1 MIIKMKRQATPEQIE
16 EVKQRLYELGPYE
29 IGDIVG
35 TERVVIGVKGDVTAL
50 PEDQIRE
57 LSGVE
62 EVILISKKYK
72 RASLEYRTQL
82 NHGSLYSRVDVGGV
96 TIGGDELVVIAGPCV
111 VESQEQIL
119 TTAKYVK
126 DAGAQLLRGGAFKP
140 RTSPYSFDGLK
151 EEGLRYLQVARKEIG
166 LPVVTE
172 IMSERQIDLFE
183 KYEVDCYQVGSRNG
197 RNQELLNALR
207 SVSKPVLLKR
217 EMGTPVEEYLLYA
230 ERLMVDGKENVILCE
245 RGITT
250 FETFTRNTL
259 DLNAVAAMKRMLT
272 HLPVLVDPSH
282 STGMRELVPLASF
295 AGVAAGADGLLI
307 ETHPDPRYAKCDGPQ
322 ALLKEELHL
331 TIQKCREIYALVRTS
346 GFVSPALH

>member
-1 MIIKMKRQATPEQIE
+1 MKMHATDEQIGA
-16 EVKQRLYELGPYE
+16 VKQRLQELGQYQ

-35 TERVVIGVKGDVTAL
+35 TERVIIGVKGDVTAL

-72 RASLEYRTQL
+72 RASLEYRSQINGNTWP
-82 NHGSLYSRVDVGGV
+82 YSIVEVSGV
-96 TIGGDELVVIAGPCV
+96 TIGGPALVIIAGPCV
-111 VESQEQIL
+111 VENQEQIL

-126 DAGAQLLRGGAFKP
+126 DAGAKLLRGGAFKP

-151 EEGLRYLQVARKEIG
+151 EEALQYLQVTRQEIG
-166 LPVVTE
+166 LPIVTE

-207 SVSKPVLLKR
+207 YVAKPILLKR

-230 ERLMVDGKENVILCE
+230 ERLMMDGKENVLLCE

-250 FETFTRNTL
+250 FEKFTRNTL
-259 DLNAVAAMKRMLT
+259 DINAIAAMKRLLT
-272 HLPVLVDPSH
+272 HLPVLADPSH
-282 STGMRELVPLASF
+282 STGIRSLVPLASF
-295 AGVAAGADGLLI
+295 AAVAAGADGLI
-307 ETHPDPRYAKCDGPQ
+307 VETHPDPRCAKCDGQQ
-322 ALLKEELHL
+322 ALFKEELFL
-331 TIQKCREIYALVRTS
+331 IIQKCQEIYGLVRGS
-346 GFVSPALH
+346 GFVAPVMN